1 MKDLK
6 HLIYFENLLQE
17 ANNELVQQ
25 AKAEGEH
32 ALGYTC
38 YFVPETLLN
47 LPGCFSS
54 RLRAPNTGSIDV
66 GTYYMSSKICSYTRS
81 ILERGIE
88 GGYDYLDALLSSET
102 CQMMHRGH
110 EHFEILGLVKEKNP
124 QFFMSM
130 MDVPFSDEDFAVDHY
145 EEQLR
150 VHVLEPLHE
159 VYGVDVSD
167 DALRKAI
174 TLSVRYIGD
183 RWLPDKAIDLVDEA
197 ASRVRMQA
205 LVQPER
211 VHALETQLA
220 AATAETEH
228 AVRARDFARAAGL
241 RAREQALRAQLD
253 TQRSRWEQE
262 NSGPVRAV
270 TGEDVA
276 EIVSLWTGIPVAGI
290 TSSESKQLLQMETS
304 LRRRVVGQ
312 DEAISAIAKALRRA
326 RAGLSD
332 PTRPLG
338 VFMLLGPSG
347 VGKSTVLSALL
358 EKRKNLYFSV
368 SATTRDPR
376 PGELD
381 GIHYHFMDAESFRKW
396 IAMDQFLEYAE
407 YVGNYY
413 GTSWRV
419 IREHLD
425 RGQDV
430 LLDIEVEGASNVKR
444 KADNAVLIF
453 VAPPSFEELSRRLRG
468 RRTENEAVVRARLER
483 AQVELKEIPNYDYL
497 VVNDSVIRAA
507 SDIISILNAEDCRV
521 TKQNLK
527 LEVD

>member
-159 VYGVDVSD
+159 TYGIDISD
-167 DALRKAI
+167 KAIRAAIRDHNEISRVMTEIGNLRKAANPVI
-174 TLSVRYIGD
+174 TGYEFHVLQLVSQVCPHKRILPYLKQTLTELKRRKPDAQPWFRVRLVVTGSEIDDPAFTKLIEDCGAMVVAD
-183 RWLPDKAIDLVDEA
+183 RYCYGSLPGREEIVVQPGQAPLDAIARHYLNVSMCPRFMGQDEMRGRKKYLADLVKEYKADGIIV
-197 ASRVRMQA
+197 ASNKFCEYWSY
-205 LVQPER
+205 ER
-211 VHALETQLA
+211 TIDTIVLN
-220 AATAETEH
+220 
-228 AVRARDFARAAGL
+228 RDF
-241 RAREQALRAQLD
+241 
-253 TQRSRWEQE
+253 
-262 NSGPVRAV
+262 
-270 TGEDVA
+270 
-276 EIVSLWTGIPVAGI
+276 GIPVCSI
-290 TSSESKQLLQMETS
+290 
-304 LRRRVVGQ
+304 
-312 DEAISAIAKALRRA
+312 
-326 RAGLSD
+326 
-332 PTRPLG
+332 
-338 VFMLLGPSG
+338 
-347 VGKSTVLSALL
+347 
-358 EKRKNLYFSV
+358 EK
-368 SATTRDPR
+368 
-376 PGELD
+376 
-381 GIHYHFMDAESFRKW
+381 
-396 IAMDQFLEYAE
+396 E
-407 YVGNYY
+407 YVNAA
-413 GTSWRV
+413 S
-419 IREHLD
+419 
-425 RGQDV
+425 GQ
-430 LLDIEVEGASNVKR
+430 LRTRFQAFIESVEIKKIQEGAR
-444 KADNAVLIF
+444 K
-453 VAPPSFEELSRRLRG
+453 
-468 RRTENEAVVRARLER
+468 
-483 AQVELKEIPNYDYL
+483 
-497 VVNDSVIRAA
+497 
-507 SDIISILNAEDCRV
+507 
-521 TKQNLK
+521 
-527 LEVD
+527 